1 MKSNRRLLRA
11 AMTFLMIGI
20 VGQFAVR
27 SMAQKNNMSMMGGMM
42 GGMMSGMMGN
52 RMPQGINPDQLPEP
66 DSEGAKLV
74 GHYCSQ
80 CHGIPGPGLHIATEW
95 PGVVARMNRR
105 MQMMSGRRMMMHV
118 EAPNDNELNILMA
131 YLEKNAQRTIE
142 LKKLGGADTPAGRA
156 FQKTCSQCHAL
167 PDPAQ
172 HTSHEWPAV
181 IQRMRKN
188 MSRMGKPVPD
198 PATMDEILSFLQ
210 RHSAK

>member
-27 SMAQKNNMSMMGGMM
+27 SMAQKNNMSMMGGMR

-52 RMPQGINPDQLPEP
+52 RMPQGINPDQLPAP

-74 GHYCSQ
+74 GRYCSQ
-80 CHGIPGPGLHIATEW
+80 CHGVPGPGLHTASEW

-105 MQMMSGRRMMMHV
+105 MQMMSGRRMMMHID
-118 EAPNDNELNILMA
+118 APSDNELKILIA
-131 YLEKNAQRTIE
+131 YLEKNAQQKIDVN
-142 LKKLGGADTPAGRA
+142 KLSGADTPAGRA

-188 MSRMGKPVPD
+188 MSRMGKPIPD
-198 PATMDEILSFLQ
+198 QTTMDEISGFLQ